1 MRGPR
6 WSGAPGWGRE
16 ARTHRVPLRV
26 LSGAPLQCSQV
37 LPARRTPAP
46 RLTPRAQWARAAPLC
61 PVSHPQSWIESTA
74 GTGGT
79 PHRRCAGCDQGR
91 DREGAATS
99 QGGSGPAHLSGGR
112 SRGWD
117 GQAPRRPPPAS
128 WPARGGGGFPWPF
141 GVSGSVGLRKELVL
155 VTWRGATPS
164 RGAGHLLS
172 CLLLPVCK
180 DPGRFPGTPTSL
192 PEGSPRRVR
201 KTTEAKTSG

>member
-1 MRGPR
+1 MVGGSGLGAGGTHASSAPPRPVWGP
-6 WSGAPGWGRE
+6 SSVLTGAPGAQDPGPPADPAGAVG
-16 ARTHRVPLRV
+16 ARCASVQCPI
-26 LSGAPLQCSQV
+26 LSPGSRAQRAQ
-37 LPARRTPAP
+37 AGRRT
-46 RLTPRAQWARAAPLC
+46 
-61 PVSHPQSWIESTA
+61 
-74 GTGGT
+74 G
-79 PHRRCAGCDQGR
+79 RCAGCDQGC

-117 GQAPRRPPPAS
+117 GQAPRCPPPAS